1 MARRAFSVKLTRPV
15 NFRVARHSE
24 GASYQ
29 RPRADFVSGTHSL
42 PISPHTAEIAY
53 ATSAAGNLEYDFAR
67 RVPGG
72 SVLEG
77 LTCAGERIHF
87 GDDRLELSFI
97 YERGDLIQLPAISI
111 DNEKDCTGAV
121 LLDTPYGFQENASEI
136 TERAVEYFA
145 HRVQL
150 TIEAAGFLGPLAVD
164 QSQRTKAWGLDSP
177 KDEAGRDGRTDDRH
191 ERHGAFPTQGGDD
204 RFVFRLVNFENFMQ
218 VGHGEHFR
226 HHRGDLADCYIAAGG
241 PCRRHQTHD
250 GPQAAAVDESHLA
263 HVQDDRAAVSQ
274 QPVDMRA
281 QRLALGTGNN
291 PSGAADDGNASDLA
305 SVE

>member
-121 LLDTPYGFQENASEI
+121 LLGDTGGNRRNDADQHTAFSQHAPGTLA
-136 TERAVEYFA
+136 RLAA
-145 HRVQL
+145 DRVQHHVDVPSL
-150 TIEAAGFLGPLAVD
+150 LLETLGVVIHYLVGA
-164 QSQRTKAWGLDSP
+164 QAL
-177 KDEAGRDGRTDDRH
+177 H
-191 ERHGAFPTQGGDD
+191 ERHIPRGCSRHDSEVSRMRDLHCERSHSSGPALNQHALDGDEARMLKKCLPGGDTVWSD
-204 RFVFRLVNFENFMQ
+204 L
-218 VGHGEHFR
+218 GHGTEFR
-226 HHRGDLADCYIAAGG
+226 IYL
-241 PCRRHQTHD
+241 P
-250 GPQAAAVDESHLA
+250 AVPEM
-263 HVQDDRAAVSQ
+263 
-274 QPVDMRA
+274 P
-281 QRLALGTGNN
+281 N
-291 PSGAADDGNASDLA
+291 PI
-305 SVE
+305 